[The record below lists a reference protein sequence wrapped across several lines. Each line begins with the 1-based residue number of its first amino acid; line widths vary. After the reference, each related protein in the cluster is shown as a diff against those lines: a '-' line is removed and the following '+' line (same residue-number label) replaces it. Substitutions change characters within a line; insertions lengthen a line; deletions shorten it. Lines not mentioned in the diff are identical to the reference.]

1 MSRIRLM
8 GQAAVIA
15 LGCGLGGAVMAQN
28 AVELP
33 EWLQELQL
41 QDIQTESKRRG
52 GHEIEGRLPD
62 GGKIEVRL
70 DARGNVIEVEAD
82 DAILPQAVLDA
93 VLPADLQGHAA
104 MSAFSGVTDIS
115 FRRHGIRVEGEQP
128 NSDEL
133 ELVFDGQGRLI
144 SAEADDEALPQ
155 MLLDLVLPQAVMS
168 SDALGQLA
176 EIQEIGLH
184 GDSRFRIE
192 GEDASGKDIRML
204 IDHDGRLLR
213 FGREDEGRKRSGWQE
228 RRGDAR
234 PGHFQQQRPAF
245 HHGQRGPLQGRAQ
258 ALDFDPVQ
266 LNQRLSDA
274 GYSDFGLL
282 RRAGPALVL
291 EAQNPAGESVI
302 LQLDS
307 QGQIIRETAR

>member
-15 LGCGLGGAVMAQN
+15 LGCGLGGAALAQG
-28 AVELP
+28 AAELP
-33 EWLQELQL
+33 EWMQDLQL

-62 GGKIEVRL
+62 GGKIEVKL
-70 DARGNVIEVEAD
+70 DASGNVIEIEAD
-82 DAILPQAVLDA
+82 DTVLPQAVLDA
-93 VLPADLQGHAA
+93 VLPADLHGHAA
-104 MSAFSGVTDIS
+104 MSAMSEVTDIS
-115 FRRHGIRVEGEQP
+115 FRRQGVKVEGRQP
-128 NSDEL
+128 NRDEL
-133 ELVFDGQGRLI
+133 ELFFDAQGRLI
-144 SAEADDEALPQ
+144 AAEADDQGLPQ
-155 MLLDLVLPQAVMS
+155 MLLEQVLPQAVMS

-176 EIQEIGLH
+176 RIEEIGLH

-192 GEDASGKDIRML
+192 GEDASGKDIRLL

-213 FGREDEGRKRSGWQE
+213 FGREGDGRKRPDGWQE
-228 RRGDAR
+228 RRSDGG
-234 PGHFQQQRPAF
+234 PGHFHRSGF
-245 HHGQRGPLQGRAQ
+245 HSQRGGPMRGQAQG
-258 ALDFDPVQ
+258 LDFDPVEV
-266 LNQRLSDA
+266 NQRLTEA
-274 GYSDFGLL
+274 GYSGFGLL

-307 QGQIIRETAR
+307 QGEIIRETAR